1 MDKASFFILNVFLNS
16 FLAFFTAALLIEGI
30 VFLFRIKQG
39 RVAATL
45 RMIPILK
52 LPLDLCLYD
61 FSRWSYIQGVNPLNC
76 EEGTRNLS
84 MMIEYNSSLS
94 NWLFIPTNS
103 GIQFSISPGNMTFSL
118 ADIIG
123 YSMNPNHLKIF
134 ATSLALLC
142 ICFFV
147 RKLVAYRLCIK
158 ALNSIAKSSKPASKK
173 MHNHQLIAHVKKRKY
188 SIFTSPVLNG
198 SPFVAGLLSP
208 TIFIPS
214 HLSECLS
221 RKEYEAVLAHEIEH
235 IRNRDVFI
243 RFVLDIITSIFW
255 WIPIKWL
262 RNKIEEGQEISCDYQ
277 CRKYDVDPVDLA
289 SAICKSAKHKQ
300 NHPTHVFAHHLTQH
314 KTLKRVKILLQPL
327 SKRFQKVSFI
337 TSCVA
342 VSVAFLLIL
351 FGRFWMF

>member
-16 FLAFFTAALLIEGI
+16 FLAFFTAALLIE
-30 VFLFRIKQG
+30 VLLFLFKIKQG
-39 RVAATL
+39 RIAALL
-45 RMIPILK
+45 RMVPILK

-76 EEGTRNLS
+76 EEGTRTLS
-84 MMIEYNSSLS
+84 VLFGWTNSASD
-94 NWLFIPTNS
+94 WLFLPINS
-103 GIQFSISPGNMTFSL
+103 AIQFTVPGNMTFTIS
-118 ADIIG
+118 DIIG
-123 YSMNPNHLKIF
+123 YAMNQNHLKIF
-134 ATSLALLC
+134 SISLVFLC
-142 ICFFV
+142 VCFFM
-147 RKLVAYRLCIK
+147 RKLVVYHHCIK
-158 ALNSIAKSSKPASKK
+158 ALNSIAANSEPITKK
-173 MHNHQLIAHVKKRKY
+173 MRNHQLIARVKKGKY
-188 SIFTSPVLNG
+188 SIFASSVLQG

-208 TIFIPS
+208 TIYIPS

-255 WIPIKWL
+255 WVPTKWL
-262 RNKIEEGQEISCDYQ
+262 RNRIEEGQEISCDYQ
-277 CRKYDVDPVDLA
+277 CRKYGVDSIDLA
-289 SAICKSAKHKQ
+289 SAICKSAKHTQ

-314 KTLKRVKILLQPL
+314 KTLKRVKMLVQPL

-337 TSCVA
+337 CSCLA
-342 VSVAFLLIL
+342 ASIAFLLIL

>member
-16 FLAFFTAALLIEGI
+16 FLAFFTAALLIEAI
-30 VFLFRIKQG
+30 IFLFRIKQG
-39 RVAATL
+39 RVAALL

-76 EEGTRNLS
+76 EEGTRTLS
-84 MMIEYNSSLS
+84 VLFGWASAPSD
-94 NWLFIPTNS
+94 WLFLPINS
-103 GIQFSISPGNMTFSL
+103 AIQFTVPGNMTFTIS
-118 ADIIG
+118 DVIG
-123 YSMNPNHLKIF
+123 YAMNPNHLKIF
-134 ATSLALLC
+134 SISLVLLC
-142 ICFFV
+142 ICFFM
-147 RKLVAYRLCIK
+147 RKLVVYHRCIK
-158 ALNSIAKSSKPASKK
+158 ALNSIAANSEPITKK
-173 MHNHQLIAHVKKRKY
+173 MRNHQLIARLKKGKY
-188 SIFTSPVLNG
+188 SIFASSVLNG

-208 TIFIPS
+208 IIYIPS

-255 WIPIKWL
+255 WIPTKWL
-262 RNKIEEGQEISCDYQ
+262 RNRIEEGQEISCDYQ
-277 CRKYDVDPVDLA
+277 CRKYGVDSVDLA
-289 SAICKSAKHKQ
+289 SAICKAAKHAQ
-300 NHPTHVFAHHLTQH
+300 NQPPHVFAHHLTQH
-314 KTLKRVKILLQPL
+314 KTLKRVKMLVQPL

-337 TSCVA
+337 CSCLA
-342 VSVAFLLIL
+342 ASIAFLLIL

>member
-1 MDKASFFILNVFLNS
+1 MDKASLFILNIFLNS
-16 FLAFFTAALLIEGI
+16 FLAFFTAALLIEAI
-30 VFLFRIKQG
+30 IFLFRIKQG
-39 RVAATL
+39 RVAALL

-61 FSRWSYIQGVNPLNC
+61 FSRWSYIQGVNPLHC

-84 MMIEYNSSLS
+84 IMLGYNSSFTD
-94 NWLFIPTNS
+94 WLFLPTNS
-103 GIQFSISPGNMTFSL
+103 GIQFSIIPGNMTFSL

-123 YSMNPNHLKIF
+123 YAMNPNHLKIF
-134 ATSLALLC
+134 SISLVFLC
-142 ICFFV
+142 VSFFM
-147 RKLVAYRLCIK
+147 RKLVVYYRCIK
-158 ALNSIAKSSKPASKK
+158 ALNSIAAHSEPITKK
-173 MHNHQLIAHVKKRKY
+173 MRNHQLIARVKKGKY
-188 SIFTSPVLNG
+188 SIFASSVLNG

-208 TIFIPS
+208 IIYIPS

-255 WIPIKWL
+255 WIPTKWL
-262 RNKIEEGQEISCDYQ
+262 RNRIEEGQEISCDYQ
-277 CRKYDVDPVDLA
+277 CRKYGVYSVDLA
-289 SAICKSAKHKQ
+289 SAICKAAKHAQ
-300 NHPTHVFAHHLTQH
+300 NQPPHVFAHHLTQH
-314 KTLKRVKILLQPL
+314 KTLKRVKMLVQPL

-337 TSCVA
+337 CSCLA
-342 VSVAFLLIL
+342 ASIAFLLIL